1 MKKITLAL
9 VALATAIAIAPV
21 AQAAS
26 VTYTATVTPIQ
37 TEFPIPTNASVSQFT
52 GSPSTLEEVII
63 TFTGSGT
70 TDLTATNS
78 STSSTASLVGVS
90 TQLYVYMTGAG
101 ISDFSEE
108 LTGGLAG
115 SPSVPIATL
124 AVSPGPGNTFDTGSE
139 SLSGTPTTVDLYS
152 GFTPFEGNG
161 NVTYDLSTAT
171 YTSQQ
176 ETGGNVSTGQVTD
189 AGGVVSVEY
198 VYNGTTPEPS
208 SLFLLGTGLLGL
220 AAMVLVRKGKP
231 AKNMILKP

>member
-26 VTYTATVTPIQ
+26 VTYTGTVSSTLTDFATST
-37 TEFPIPTNASVSQFT
+37 SVSQFT

-63 TFTGSGT
+63 TFTGNGT

-115 SPSVPIATL
+115 SPSDPIATL
-124 AVSPGPGNTFDTGSE
+124 AVYPGSGDSFDTGSIP
-139 SLSGTPTTVDLYS
+139 LSGTPTTVDLYS